1 MPGSAYV
8 AIYEIAEEQNGYVTA
23 AQAAAVDVGKG
34 TLAKMARR
42 GVLERV
48 SWGVYRLSR
57 FPSSP
62 LDQYVEASLWPLS
75 TRGIVSHESALA
87 VYGLSD
93 VSPTKIH
100 VTLPKSVRVRRR
112 LPAGLVVHRTDLGP
126 GDTQV
131 HEGVPV
137 TTPERTIRDCH
148 AAHLGPALVRQAI
161 RDGRRTGHLRVA
173 QAEKLERELLGA
185 HQNGRNRE

>member
-1 MPGSAYV
+1 MPGSAYL

-23 AQAAAVDVGKG
+23 AQAAAVNVGKG

-42 GVLERV
+42 GVLDRV

-75 TRGIVSHESALA
+75 TRGVVSHESALA

-100 VTLPKSVRVRRR
+100 VTVPKSVRVRRR
-112 LPAGLVVHRTDLGP
+112 LPAGTVVHRADLGP
-126 GDTQV
+126 ADTQLY
-131 HEGVPV
+131 EGVPV

-185 HQNGRNRE
+185 HQNGEEP